1 MVCYKPVKGW
11 WWSFE
16 YIKNHICELLSE
28 ELNEELY
35 TRLLQLQ
42 KESLKKIQA
51 FFATGKVVYITTM
64 IILHLN
70 LHSTVHIHCI
80 WFSYVQNGN
89 IIVKNDITYNRSK
102 VNSKFCNLCA
112 IVNLWSGKLQVKH
125 WEKKHA
131 DYRIYSTIS
140 RSRL

>member
-1 MVCYKPVKGW
+1 MKGW

-28 ELNEELY
+28 ELNEGWSSPLY

-51 FFATGKVVYITTM
+51 CMGFRLFFATGKVAYITVM

-70 LHSTVHIHCI
+70 LHSTLHIHCI

-102 VNSKFCNLCA
+102 VNTNFCNLCA
-112 IVNLWSGKLQVKH
+112 IVNLWSGEVQVKH

-131 DYRIYSTIS
+131 D
-140 RSRL
+140 